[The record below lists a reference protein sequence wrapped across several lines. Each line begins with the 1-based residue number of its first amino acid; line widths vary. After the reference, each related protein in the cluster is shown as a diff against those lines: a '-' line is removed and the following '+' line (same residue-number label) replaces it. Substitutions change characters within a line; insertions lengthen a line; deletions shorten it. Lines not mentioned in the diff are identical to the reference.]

1 MQRGVSI
8 AEFAKVQGVSPTA
21 VHKAIASGRLKN
33 CLINDPLYKKPRI
46 DPIMAAKEWERNTDH
61 AKRHIGNDVRPIPY
75 QSGQKSSPS
84 TREVIDSYKARLLKV
99 EYDKKMG
106 LLIDAGRVKEEWF
119 KIVTEAKTKILSLP
133 SKAKAALPNLTAED
147 VLILERLC
155 REALEDLA
163 SGND

>member
-1 MQRGVSI
+1 MQSGVSV

-33 CLINDPLYKKPRI
+33 CLINDPSYKKPRI
-46 DPIMAAKEWERNTDH
+46 DPIMAAKEWERNTEH
-61 AKRHIGNDVRPIPY
+61 SKRHIGNDVRPIPY
-75 QSGQKSSPS
+75 QSDKRSSPS
-84 TREVIDSYKARLLKV
+84 PREVIDSYKARLLKV

-106 LLIDAGRVKEEWF
+106 ILIDASRVKEEWF
-119 KIVTEAKTKILSLP
+119 KVVTETKTKILSLP
-133 SKAKAALPNLTAED
+133 SKAKASMPNLTAD
-147 VLILERLC
+147 DILILERLC